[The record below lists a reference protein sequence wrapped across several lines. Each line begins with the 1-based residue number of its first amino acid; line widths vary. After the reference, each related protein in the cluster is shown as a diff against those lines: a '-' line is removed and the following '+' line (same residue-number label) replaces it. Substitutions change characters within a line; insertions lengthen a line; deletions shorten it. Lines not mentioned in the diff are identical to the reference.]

1 MTTFSYFMA
10 EYAWRRA
17 ADRPFRKPEM
27 LSYTESATPPSH
39 RVLTSHMKQL
49 IIGICVST
57 VLIYIRSVYRVI
69 EFADGFN
76 GSIAHTQVLF
86 NVFDGAMVTLAMY
99 TLNAFHPGVLLKKT
113 AADAAYALADRSGA
127 SFSQRTSPTVQ
138 TSFGGFRDSK

>member
-1 MTTFSYFMA
+1 MGLPA
-10 EYAWRRA
+10 N
-17 ADRPFRKPEM
+17 P
-27 LSYTESATPPSH
+27 L
-39 RVLTSHMKQL
+39 
-49 IIGICVST
+49 
-57 VLIYIRSVYRVI
+57 RSVYRVI

-86 NVFDGAMVTLAMY
+86 SKSILYSVHAIRCSSQRVPDVFDGAMVTLAMY